1 MKHLTALALAASL
14 TGAGAAAPALAQ
26 ERGDLTFGVGLGA
39 VVPESGN
46 GVLAGPTP
54 LDVKTGYS
62 LTLTGEYFI
71 ADNLGIELLA
81 AWPFA
86 HDIHS
91 GGVKIAEVEHLPP
104 TLSLQ
109 YHFTNSSRV
118 TPFVGAGLNYTTFTS
133 DKAVGPLAGNALD
146 IDDSWGLALHAGL
159 DYKVS
164 DRGALRTDVRW
175 MNIESD
181 VKLNG
186 VNIGKAKI
194 NPWVFGVS
202 YVHTF

>member
-1 MKHLTALALAASL
+1 MKHLTALALAAL
-14 TGAGAAAPALAQ
+14 VAGAAPALAQ
-26 ERGDLTFGVGLGA
+26 ERGDVSLGIGLAGVI
-39 VVPESGN
+39 PESGN

-54 LDVKTGYS
+54 ISVDNGYS
-62 LTLTGEYFI
+62 LQLTGEYFI
-71 ADNLGIELLA
+71 ANNLGVELLA

-86 HDIHS
+86 HDVDT
-91 GGVKIAEVEHLPP
+91 GGVKIGEVKHLPP

-109 YHFTNSSRV
+109 YHFTNKGNI
-118 TPFVGAGLNYTTFTS
+118 TPFIGAGINYTTFTES
-133 DKAVGPLAGNALD
+133 KAVGPLAGNDLD
-146 IDDSWGLALHAGL
+146 LDDSWGLALHAGL
-159 DYKVS
+159 DYRVS
-164 DRGALRTDVRW
+164 DKGALRTDVRW

-186 VNIGKAKI
+186 VDIGKAKI

>member
-1 MKHLTALALAASL
+1 MKHLTALALAAL
-14 TGAGAAAPALAQ
+14 VAGGAPALAQ
-26 ERGDLTFGVGLGA
+26 ERGDITFGIGLAG
-39 VVPESGN
+39 VIPESGN

-54 LDVKTGYS
+54 IDVDNGYS
-62 LTLTGEYFI
+62 LSLTGEYFI

-86 HDIHS
+86 HDIDS
-91 GGVKIAEVEHLPP
+91 GGAKIGEVKHLPP

-109 YHFTNSSRV
+109 YHFTNQSKI
-118 TPFVGAGLNYTTFTS
+118 TPFIGAGINYTTFTE
-133 DKAVGPLAGNALD
+133 DKAVGPLAGNSLD
-146 IDDSWGLALHAGL
+146 LDDSWGLALHAGL

-164 DRGALRTDVRW
+164 DKGALRTDVRW
-175 MNIESD
+175 INIESD

>member
-1 MKHLTALALAASL
+1 MKHLTALALAAL
-14 TGAGAAAPALAQ
+14 AATTAPALAQ
-26 ERGDLTFGVGLGA
+26 ERGDVTFGIGLAG
-39 VVPESGN
+39 VIPESGN

-54 LDVKTGYS
+54 IDVDNGYS
-62 LTLTGEYFI
+62 LSLTGEYFI

-86 HDIHS
+86 HDIDT
-91 GGVKIAEVEHLPP
+91 GGARIGKVKHLPP

-109 YHFTNSSRV
+109 YHFTNQSKI
-118 TPFVGAGLNYTTFTS
+118 TPFIGAGINYTTFTE
-133 DKAVGPLAGNALD
+133 DKAVGPLAGNDLD
-146 IDDSWGLALHAGL
+146 LDDSWGLALHAGL

-164 DRGALRTDVRW
+164 DNGALRTDVRW
-175 MNIESD
+175 INIESD

-194 NPWVFGVS
+194 NPWVFGIS

>member
-1 MKHLTALALAASL
+1 MKHLTALALAAI
-14 TGAGAAAPALAQ
+14 AATTAPALAQ
-26 ERGDLTFGVGLGA
+26 ERGDVSLGIGLAGVL
-39 VVPESGN
+39 PESGN

-54 LDVKTGYS
+54 IDVDNGYS
-62 LTLTGEYFI
+62 LSLTGEYFI
-71 ADNLGIELLA
+71 ADNLGVELLA

-86 HDIHS
+86 HDIDS
-91 GGVKIAEVEHLPP
+91 GGVRIGEVKHLPP

-109 YHFTNSSRV
+109 YHFTNKGNV
-118 TPFVGAGLNYTTFTS
+118 TPFIGAGINYTTFTES
-133 DKAVGPLAGNALD
+133 KAVGPLAGNDLD
-146 IDDSWGLALHAGL
+146 LDDSWGLALHAGL

-164 DRGALRTDVRW
+164 DKGALRTDVRW

-186 VNIGKAKI
+186 VDIGKAKI

>member
-1 MKHLTALALAASL
+1 MKNLTALTLAALLAS
-14 TGAGAAAPALAQ
+14 TAAPAVAQ
-26 ERGDLTFGVGLGA
+26 ERGDVTFGIGLAG
-39 VVPESGN
+39 VIPESGN

-54 LDVKTGYS
+54 LDVKNGYS
-62 LTLTGEYFI
+62 LSLTGEYFI

-86 HDIHS
+86 HDIDS
-91 GGVKIAEVEHLPP
+91 GGAKIGEVKHLPP

-109 YHFTNSSRV
+109 YHFTNASKV
-118 TPFVGAGLNYTTFTS
+118 TPFIGAGINYTTFTE
-133 DKAVGPLAGNALD
+133 DKAVGALAGNALD
-146 IDDSWGLALHAGL
+146 LDDSWGLALHAGL

-164 DRGALRTDVRW
+164 DKGALRTDVRW
-175 MNIESD
+175 INIESD

-202 YVHTF
+202 YVYTF

>member
-1 MKHLTALALAASL
+1 MKHLTALALAAL
-14 TGAGAAAPALAQ
+14 AAAPALAQ
-26 ERGDLTFGVGLGA
+26 ERGDISLGIGLAG

-54 LDVKTGYS
+54 IDVDNGYS
-62 LTLTGEYFI
+62 LQLTGEYFI

-86 HDIHS
+86 HDVDT
-91 GGVKIAEVEHLPP
+91 GGTRIGEVKHLPP

-109 YHFTNSSRV
+109 YHFTNATKI
-118 TPFVGAGLNYTTFTS
+118 TPFIGAGINYTTFTES
-133 DKAVGPLAGNALD
+133 KAVGPLAGNDLD
-146 IDDSWGLALHAGL
+146 LDDSWGIALHAGL

-164 DRGALRTDVRW
+164 DKGALRTDVRW

-186 VNIGKAKI
+186 VDIGKAKI

>member
-1 MKHLTALALAASL
+1 MKHLTALALAAL
-14 TGAGAAAPALAQ
+14 VAGAAPALAQ
-26 ERGDLTFGVGLGA
+26 ERGDVSLGIGLAGVI
-39 VVPESGN
+39 PESGN

-54 LDVKTGYS
+54 ISVDNGYS
-62 LTLTGEYFI
+62 LSLTGEYFI
-71 ADNLGIELLA
+71 ANNLGVELLA

-86 HDIHS
+86 HDVDT
-91 GGVKIAEVEHLPP
+91 GGVKIGEVKHLPP

-109 YHFTNSSRV
+109 YHFTNKGNI
-118 TPFVGAGLNYTTFTS
+118 TPFIGAGLNYTTFTES
-133 DKAVGPLAGNALD
+133 KAVGPLAGNDLD
-146 IDDSWGLALHAGL
+146 LDDSWGLALHAGL
-159 DYKVS
+159 DYRVS
-164 DRGALRTDVRW
+164 DKGALRTDVRW

-186 VNIGKAKI
+186 VDIGKAKI

>member
-1 MKHLTALALAASL
+1 MKHLTALALAAL
-14 TGAGAAAPALAQ
+14 VAGAAPALAQ
-26 ERGDLTFGVGLGA
+26 ERGDVSLGIGLAGVI
-39 VVPESGN
+39 PESGN

-54 LDVKTGYS
+54 ISVDNGYS
-62 LTLTGEYFI
+62 LSLTGEYFI
-71 ADNLGIELLA
+71 ANNLGVELLA

-86 HDIHS
+86 HDVDT
-91 GGVKIAEVEHLPP
+91 GGVKIGEVKHLPP

-109 YHFTNSSRV
+109 YHFTNKGNI
-118 TPFVGAGLNYTTFTS
+118 TPFIGAGLNYTTFTES
-133 DKAVGPLAGNALD
+133 KAVGPLAGNDLD
-146 IDDSWGLALHAGL
+146 LDDSWGLALHAGL
-159 DYKVS
+159 DYRVS
-164 DRGALRTDVRW
+164 DKGALRTDIRW

-186 VNIGKAKI
+186 VDIGKAKI

>member
-1 MKHLTALALAASL
+1 MKHLTALALATL
-14 TGAGAAAPALAQ
+14 VAGAAPAFAQ
-26 ERGDLTFGVGLGA
+26 ERGDVSLGVGLAG
-39 VVPESGN
+39 VIPESGN

-54 LDVKTGYS
+54 ISVENGYS
-62 LTLTGEYFI
+62 LSLTGEYFI

-86 HDIHS
+86 HDIDS
-91 GGVKIAEVEHLPP
+91 GGVKIGEVKHLPP

-109 YHFTNSSRV
+109 YHFTNKGNV
-118 TPFVGAGLNYTTFTS
+118 TPFIGAGINYTTFTE
-133 DKAVGPLAGNALD
+133 DKAVGPLAGNSLD
-146 IDDSWGLALHAGL
+146 LDDSWGLALHAGL
-159 DYKVS
+159 DYRVS
-164 DRGALRTDVRW
+164 EHGALRTDVRW

-186 VNIGKAKI
+186 VDIGKAKI

>member
-1 MKHLTALALAASL
+1 MKHLTALALAAL
-14 TGAGAAAPALAQ
+14 AAAAAPALAQ
-26 ERGDLTFGVGLGA
+26 ERGDISLGIGLAG

-54 LDVKTGYS
+54 IDVDNGYS
-62 LTLTGEYFI
+62 LQLTGEYFI

-86 HDIHS
+86 HDVDT
-91 GGVKIAEVEHLPP
+91 GGTRIGEVKHLPP

-109 YHFTNSSRV
+109 YHFTNATKI
-118 TPFVGAGLNYTTFTS
+118 TPFIGAGLNYTTFTES
-133 DKAVGPLAGNALD
+133 KAVGPLAGNDLD
-146 IDDSWGLALHAGL
+146 LDDSWGIALHAGL

-164 DRGALRTDVRW
+164 DKGALRTDVRW

-186 VNIGKAKI
+186 VDIGKAKI

>member
-1 MKHLTALALAASL
+1 MKHLTALALAAL
-14 TGAGAAAPALAQ
+14 TATTAPALAQ
-26 ERGDLTFGVGLGA
+26 ERGDVTFGIGLAG
-39 VVPESGN
+39 VIPESGN

-54 LDVKTGYS
+54 IDVDNGYS
-62 LTLTGEYFI
+62 LQLTGEYFI

-86 HDIHS
+86 HDIDS
-91 GGVKIAEVEHLPP
+91 GGTRIGKVKHLPP

-109 YHFTNSSRV
+109 YHFTNQSKI
-118 TPFVGAGLNYTTFTS
+118 TPFIGAGINYTTFTE
-133 DKAVGPLAGNALD
+133 DKAVGPLAGNDLD
-146 IDDSWGLALHAGL
+146 LDDSWGLALHAGL

-164 DRGALRTDVRW
+164 DKGALRTDVRW
-175 MNIESD
+175 INIESD

>member
-1 MKHLTALALAASL
+1 MKHLTALALAAL
-14 TGAGAAAPALAQ
+14 VAGAAPALAQ
-26 ERGDLTFGVGLGA
+26 ERGDVSLGIGLAGVI
-39 VVPESGN
+39 PESGN

-54 LDVKTGYS
+54 ISVDNGYS
-62 LTLTGEYFI
+62 LQLTGEYFI
-71 ADNLGIELLA
+71 ANNLGVELLA

-86 HDIHS
+86 HDVDT
-91 GGVKIAEVEHLPP
+91 GGVKIGEVKHLPP

-109 YHFTNSSRV
+109 YHFTNKGNI
-118 TPFVGAGLNYTTFTS
+118 TPFIGAGINYTTFTES
-133 DKAVGPLAGNALD
+133 KAVGPLAGNDLD
-146 IDDSWGLALHAGL
+146 LDDSWGLALHAGL
-159 DYKVS
+159 DYRVS
-164 DRGALRTDVRW
+164 DKGALRTDIRW

-186 VNIGKAKI
+186 VDIGKAKI